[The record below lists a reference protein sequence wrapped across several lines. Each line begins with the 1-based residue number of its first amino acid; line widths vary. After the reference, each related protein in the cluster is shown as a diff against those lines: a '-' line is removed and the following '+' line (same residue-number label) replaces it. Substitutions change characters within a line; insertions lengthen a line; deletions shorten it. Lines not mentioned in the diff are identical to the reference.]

1 MRKPLTK
8 SRFKLGIECPNKLY
22 FTAKPEFVNKKV
34 EDSFLQA
41 LAEGGFQ
48 VEELARLSYPAGIF
62 VDAEHFDYQKALD
75 ITKTNFYNENTI
87 LFEAAFGYENLFVR
101 TDIVEK
107 KGNNV
112 RLIEVKAKSFNSKD
126 DNIFVGKRGGLV
138 GGWKPYLFDIAYQ
151 KYVAQKNYP
160 HLQFTAY
167 LMMADKSKTAQ
178 IDGLNQLFRIP
189 KNGDPRKDI
198 ERKVISLEEIGGTV
212 LSEVYVDDIIN
223 AILDDQYPII
233 EGQTF
238 EQTIL
243 YFQKAYTENIYL
255 NCPISYGACKA
266 CEFKATEEELNQG
279 KRSGFRYCFEKQVGW
294 QEAEFNKPNLFEI
307 WNFRSGNKK
316 FEEGKILL
324 DDFSEDD
331 FNIKV
336 EAGRISTSERQWI
349 QVEKRLKEDNSV
361 FVLKDE
367 LKAVMESWQ
376 YPLHFIDFETSAVA
390 LPFTKGRKPYEQ
402 VAFQFSHHIVYED
415 GRIDHHAEYINNKAG
430 EFPNFHFARALKNSL
445 SQDEGSVFKYA
456 THENSIVNAIIEQ
469 LKASDEFD
477 KWDLI
482 DFLKS
487 ISHSKNDSAD
497 VWTGERDMVDLLE
510 IVKKYYYNPLTKGSN
525 SIKYVLPAVINS
537 STYLQQK
544 YTKPLA
550 EIGISSRNFAPSHI
564 WLQPENGSFK
574 NPYKLLHALFA
585 TWTDEELDSIVSEM
599 EGIADGGAALTA
611 YAKLQYEEMSAQERN
626 ELTIGLLK
634 YCELDTLAMVMLYE
648 HFKHDIITD

>member
-1 MRKPLTK
+1 MHKPLTK
-8 SRFKLGIECPNKLY
+8 SRFKLGLDCPNKLY
-22 FTAKPEFVNKKV
+22 FTSKPEFVNKKV

-62 VDAEHFDYQKALD
+62 VDAEHYAYQKALD
-75 ITKTNFYNENTI
+75 ITGIHFTQENSV
-87 LFEAAFGYENLFVR
+87 LYEAAFGYDNLFVR

-107 KGNNV
+107 KGNKV

-138 GGWKPYLFDIAYQ
+138 GGWKPYLFDIAFQ

-189 KNGDPRKDI
+189 KNGDHRKDI
-198 ERKVISLEEIGGTV
+198 ERKVTSLEEIGGTV

-223 AILDDQYPII
+223 AILDNQYPII

-255 NCPISYGACKA
+255 NSPISYGACKA
-266 CEFKATEEELNQG
+266 CEFKATEEELSEG
-279 KRSGFRYCFEKQVGW
+279 KKCGFRYCFGKQLGW
-294 QEAEFNKPNLFEI
+294 REEEFKKPNLFEI

-324 DDFSEDD
+324 DDFCEDD
-331 FNIKV
+331 FNIKPL
-336 EAGRISTSERQWI
+336 AGRISTSERQWI
-349 QVEKRLKEDNSV
+349 QAEKRVNQDDSV
-361 FVLKDE
+361 YVLKDE
-367 LKAVMESWQ
+367 LKEVMSGWNF
-376 YPLHFIDFETSAVA
+376 PLHFIDFETSAVA

-402 VAFQFSHHIVYED
+402 VAFQFSHHIIYED
-415 GRIDHHAEYINNKAG
+415 GHIEHHAEYMNNTAG
-430 EFPNFHFARALKNSL
+430 EFPNFHFARALKDSL
-445 SQDEGSVFKYA
+445 SKDQGSIFKYA
-456 THENSIVNAIIEQ
+456 SHENSIVNAIIEQ
-469 LKASDEFD
+469 LKASDEGD
-477 KWDLI
+477 KWELI

-544 YTKPLA
+544 YTKPLV

-564 WLQPENGSFK
+564 WLQPENGSLK
-574 NPYKLLHALFA
+574 NPYKLLPALFA

-626 ELTIGLLK
+626 ELTLGLLK
-634 YCELDTLAMVMLYE
+634 YCELDTLAMAMLYE
-648 HFKHDIITD
+648 HFKHDIIAD

>member
-1 MRKPLTK
+1 M
-8 SRFKLGIECPNKLY
+8 
-22 FTAKPEFVNKKV
+22 
-34 EDSFLQA
+34 
-41 LAEGGFQ
+41 AEGGFQ

-112 RLIEVKAKSFNSKD
+112 RLIEVKAKSFNSTD

-138 GGWKPYLFDIAYQ
+138 AVWKPYLLDIAFQ

-160 HLQFTAY
+160 YLHFTAY
-167 LMMADKSKTAQ
+167 LMMADKSKIAQ

-189 KNGDPRKDI
+189 RKGDPRKDI
-198 ERKVISLEEIGGTV
+198 ERKVTSLEEIGGTV
-212 LSEVYVDDIIN
+212 LSEVCVDDIIN
-223 AILDDQYPII
+223 AILDNQFPII

-243 YFQKAYTENIYL
+243 SFQKAYAENTYL
-255 NCPISYGACKA
+255 NWPVSYRSCKG
-266 CEFKATEEELNQG
+266 CEFKTTEEELSQG
-279 KRSGFRYCFEKQVGW
+279 KRSGFRYCFEKQLGW
-294 QEAEFNKPNLFEI
+294 NATDFKKPNLFEI

-331 FNIKV
+331 FNIKI

-349 QVEKRLKEDNSV
+349 QVEKRLREDNSV
-361 FVLKDE
+361 FVLKEE

-415 GRIDHHAEYINNKAG
+415 GRIEHHAEYINNKAG

-469 LKASDEFD
+469 LKASDESD
-477 KWDLI
+477 KWELI

-487 ISHSKNDSAD
+487 ISHSKEDSAD
-497 VWTGERDMVDLLE
+497 VWTGDRDMVDLLE

-537 STYLQQK
+537 STYLQIK
-544 YTKPLA
+544 YSKS
-550 EIGISSRNFAPSHI
+550 IGDIGMSSKNFVASQI
-564 WLQPENGSFK
+564 WLQGEDGCFK
-574 NPYKLLHALFA
+574 NPYQLLPPLFSE
-585 TWTDEELDSIVSEM
+585 WSEEELESIMSEM

-611 YAKLQYEEMSAQERN
+611 YAKLQYEEMTDQERE
-626 ELTIGLLK
+626 ELTKGLLK

-648 HFKHDIITD
+648 HFKYDIIKA